1 MKQILTLIA
10 TVTLSLAAHSQLEMN
25 NTKTV
30 AVVKGS
36 YIYNFAK
43 NCQWDESFYETEVFK
58 MAVYGDSDLYNE
70 LIDKYDNRP
79 INNQVV
85 EVVWVTDLDM
95 LFDEQIVFLSAVKKN
110 DLILASDIAEENGSL
125 LITDFNGAISLGS
138 IINFVIVENT
148 ISFDLNLTQA
158 VTNGI
163 NLGNRMNNW
172 ANKIVEQ

>member
-1 MKQILTLIA
+1 MRQILTLIA
-10 TVTLSLAAHSQLEMN
+10 AVTLSLAAHGQLEMN

-58 MAVYGDSDLYNE
+58 MAVYGDRDLYNE

-85 EVVWVTDLDM
+85 EVVWVKDLDV
-95 LFDEQIVFLSAVKKN
+95 LFDEQIIFLSEIRKN
-110 DLILASDIAEENGSL
+110 DLILASNIAEENGSL
-125 LITDFNGAISLGS
+125 LITDFIGAISLGS

-148 ISFDLNLTQA
+148 ISFDLNLAQA
-158 VTNGI
+158 VTNDI

-172 ANKIVEQ
+172 ANKIVEE